1 VGGTTILVA
10 DAYATTG
17 AVSCAVGATGVGSS
31 GKAMAVA
38 DAGTNAEVSMGAT
51 VIGTG
56 TTIAAGATSA
66 SATTAEGDVDG

>member
-10 DAYATTG
+10 NAYATTG

-38 DAGTNAEVSMGAT
+38 DAEVSMGAT